1 MTSFQRGEEKID
13 SSGDFVISC
22 LQLGLLQVINEGQGF
37 KAGSGVA
44 RLPFSRDLLIIVLLL
59 PNHSLASYNFDWR
72 TKEYHTKKRVVSR
85 ETKFRLFPFFDPT
98 KSLILVAGV
107 DSELDQSKCFIE
119 GWQGFPSESLLWRF
133 GKMKKKHCNW
143 KETAGSVEGGERL
156 AGPWQTLD
164 YWCLSPALSSL
175 PHYLKII
182 GWAEK

>member
-1 MTSFQRGEEKID
+1 M
-13 SSGDFVISC
+13 ISC
-22 LQLGLLQVINEGQGF
+22 LQLGLLQVINERQGF
-37 KAGSGVA
+37 KAGCGVA
-44 RLPFSRDLLIIVLLL
+44 RLPFSRDLLIIVPLL

-133 GKMKKKHCNW
+133 GKMKKNIATEKKPLDQWRAAKDLQGRGKHWIIDVSRRLSRPCLTIW
-143 KETAGSVEGGERL
+143 K
-156 AGPWQTLD
+156 
-164 YWCLSPALSSL
+164 
-175 PHYLKII
+175 
-182 GWAEK
+182 